1 MYLDV
6 IDEFIIVDFDF
17 NDGDGLFPN
26 IARLRAR
33 TKHRGIGWR
42 T

>member
-17 NDGDGLFPN
+17 NDGDGLFPE
-26 IARLRAR
+26 
-33 TKHRGIGWR
+33 HRPAAG
-42 T
+42 